1 MRTMTLTRRKSPRRR
16 AYATLAA
23 LLIVSSLLFAA
34 DVDGQ
39 AAPAP
44 ACPPAVQ
51 SGSPASA
58 APGASSPT
66 GLPAPLPATIV
77 ACVGSR
83 AITGATF
90 EHWLGVAQKSEPTPK
105 NKAAGATEDVKEVMD
120 FLISGYWVLGQAEV
134 LHIHL
139 STAAVRKSFERIRA
153 QEFPKHGE
161 FGRFLERS
169 GETPADL
176 MLRVR
181 LNLLSER
188 IQKRV
193 LAGHH
198 GAHSRTLALQR
209 FLKRFSTEWPA
220 KTYCE
225 PAYAVKDC
233 GHVQSPL

>member
-1 MRTMTLTRRKSPRRR
+1 MIVTRQKSAVRR
-16 AYATLAA
+16 AYAPLAA

-39 AAPAP
+39 APATP
-44 ACPPAVQ
+44 PCPPAAQ
-51 SGSPASA
+51 PSSPASA
-58 APGASSPT
+58 SPNGSSST
-66 GLPAPLPATIV
+66 GLPAPPPTAIIT
-77 ACVGSR
+77 CVGSR

-90 EHWLGVAQKSEPTPK
+90 EHWLGVAQKSEPQPGK
-105 NKAAGATEDVKEVMD
+105 NKPASTTEEVKEVMD
-120 FLISGYWVLGQAEV
+120 FLISGYWVLGQAQA

-139 STAAVRKSFERIRA
+139 SAATVRKSFERIRK

-161 FGRFLERS
+161 FGKFLEES
-169 GETPADL
+169 GQTPADL

-193 LAGHH
+193 LAGHQS
-198 GAHSRTLALQR
+198 ARSRTLALQR
-209 FLKRFSTEWPA
+209 FLKRFKTEWPA